1 MIKYI
6 EQYYI
11 GSAEKAARFD
21 IKTWNVNQRVLLGL
35 PRTSNKLERFN
46 KEFSSDSGDYHQ
58 ATHDRINNLRLEQ
71 GQTEKLLLKIKMG
84 EENPRNQLQVNLDN
98 ALKGI
103 IEDYDPSDIFSF
115 MINFSL
121 TIEKHSVLI
130 NKAKGKK
137 VKKVE
142 ESDESD

>member
-58 ATHDRINNLRLEQ
+58 ATHDIINNLRL
-71 GQTEKLLLKIKMG
+71 
-84 EENPRNQLQVNLDN
+84 
-98 ALKGI
+98 
-103 IEDYDPSDIFSF
+103 
-115 MINFSL
+115 
-121 TIEKHSVLI
+121 
-130 NKAKGKK
+130 
-137 VKKVE
+137 
-142 ESDESD
+142 